1 MTDIFQW
8 RMIALNQ
15 KEKWLDWAVELQ
27 ALAQAGLFYSKDIYD
42 IERFQ
47 RIREI
52 AAEMLVSPTG
62 LPKEEIT
69 DLFCG
74 ETGYQTPKLDSRAA
88 VFQDDKILLV
98 QEKDG
103 LWSLPGGWVDV
114 NLSVAEN
121 AVKEVKEE
129 AGLDVQA
136 EFIIAVQDRKK
147 HNPELYAYNICKV
160 FFLCALIGGSFRPNS
175 ETIASGYFSPEDLPL
190 LAENKTTAAQ
200 IRMCFDAYRADHWI
214 TQFD

>member
-1 MTDIFQW
+1 MEQN
-8 RMIALNQ
+8 R
-15 KEKWLDWAVELQ
+15 KWLDWAVELQ

-62 LPKEEIT
+62 LSKEQIV

-129 AGLDVQA
+129 AGLDVRA
-136 EFIIAVQDRKK
+136 EFVIAVQDRKK

-160 FFLCALIGGSFRPNS
+160 FFLCTKLGGGFLPNS
-175 ETIASGYFSPEDLPL
+175 ETIASGYFDLEGLPP
-190 LAENKTTAAQ
+190 LAENKTTKEQ
-200 IRMCFDAYRADHWI
+200 IQMCFEASRSEHWV

>member
-1 MTDIFQW
+1 MD
-8 RMIALNQ
+8 Q
-15 KEKWLDWAVELQ
+15 KQKWLDWAVELQ

-62 LPKEEIT
+62 LPKDRIT
-69 DLFCG
+69 DIFCN
-74 ETGYQTPKLDSRAA
+74 ETGYQTPKLDTRAA
-88 VFQDDKILLV
+88 VFQDGRILLV

-114 NLSVAEN
+114 DLSVGEN
-121 AVKEVKEE
+121 ALKEVKEE
-129 AGLDVQA
+129 AGLDVRA
-136 EFIIAVQDRKK
+136 DFIIAVQDRKK

-160 FFLCALIGGSFRPNS
+160 FFHCTELGGSFQPNS
-175 ETIASGYFSPEDLPL
+175 ETVASGYFTMQDLPP
-190 LAENKTTAAQ
+190 LAENKTTREQ
-200 IRMCFDAYRADHWI
+200 IRMCFEAHRSEQWV
-214 TQFD
+214 TLFD

>member
-1 MTDIFQW
+1 MDQNT
-8 RMIALNQ
+8 N
-15 KEKWLDWAVELQ
+15 WLDWAIELQ

-52 AAEMLVSPTG
+52 AAEMLISPTG
-62 LPKEEIT
+62 LKKDRIL
-69 DLFCG
+69 DLFCN
-74 ETGYQTPKLDSRAA
+74 ETGYQTPKLDTRAA
-88 VFQDDKILLV
+88 VFQQDRILLV
-98 QEKDG
+98 QERDG

-114 NLSVAEN
+114 NLSVGES

-129 AGLDVQA
+129 AGLDVRA
-136 EFIIAVQDRKK
+136 ELVIAVQDRKK
-147 HNPELYAYNICKV
+147 NNPELHAYNITKV
-160 FFLCALIGGSFRPNS
+160 FFLCSSLGGNFQPNS
-175 ETIASGYFSPEDLPL
+175 ETIASRYFPINGLPP

-200 IRMCFDAYRADHWI
+200 IQMCFDAYHAENWV